1 MNDRGSI
8 TVEAAIVFPITI
20 LVMTILIQLI
30 MMFPSE
36 DLKIQKVDDILS
48 QLDSLNYVYE
58 KVGILS
64 FDVPEN
70 PYSELIRSSQL
81 FINETVESNL
91 LEIFLVNEL
100 DKNDMI
106 LNEFTCHDDTISGE
120 ISWRRNFVFGLRK
133 DFHVKFE
140 KCLWLF
146 GDNKSIYPNQTLTSY
161 LLNNE
166 NEEKKILV
174 YKTKGGQKYHLEGCF
189 YLVRSTTDKSKIDTM
204 TLYEAKHIHRLEP
217 CKRCCK
223 EDTWK

>member
-1 MNDRGSI
+1 MNDRASI

-30 MMFPSE
+30 VMFPSE

-48 QLDSLNYVYE
+48 RLDSLNYVYE

-64 FDVPEN
+64 VDIPEN
-70 PYSELIRSSQL
+70 PYSELIKSSQTS
-81 FINETVESNL
+81 ISETVESNY
-91 LEIFLVNEL
+91 LETYLKSEL
-100 DKNDMI
+100 AENDMV
-106 LNEFTCHDDTISGE
+106 LNEFDFHDDTISGE
-120 ISWRRNFVFGLRK
+120 ISWKRDFVFGLK
-133 DFHVKFE
+133 KEFHIRFE
-140 KCLWLF
+140 ECLWLF
-146 GDNKSIYPNQTLTSY
+146 GDNKSIYPNKTLTSY

-189 YLVRSTTDKSKIDTM
+189 YLVRSTNDKSKIDTM